1 MMLHNGKLLLETSN
15 SANGNFKATAFGAQS
30 KRYKLELKHGVNKQ
44 VFDVRSDGVYEL
56 FPLQFGDGKYD
67 VTLYENV
74 RGNTYSKASAITFN
88 VKLKRPDASQLV
100 PNQYVNY
107 NWASPVIQKADALC
121 TTFGDEEETYRA
133 ICNYVKQNFRY
144 DYVKAVLTK
153 PGTLPDVE
161 KTFQKKMGIC
171 QDLAAVTVAMLR
183 SQGIPSKL
191 VIGNLGKQY
200 HAWVTATVNGE
211 EKFFD
216 PTAEIGK
223 KRLSKNYTVE
233 RWY

>member
-15 SANGNFKATAFGAQS
+15 AANGNFKATAFGVQS
-30 KRYKLELKHGVNKQ
+30 KKYKLEVKRGVNKQ
-44 VFDVRSDGVYEL
+44 VFDIRNDGVYDL

-67 VTLYENV
+67 ATLYENV
-74 RGNTYSKASAITFN
+74 RGNTYSKASVITFN

-107 NWASPVIQKADALC
+107 NWASPVTKKADDLC
-121 TTFGDEEETYRA
+121 ATCGEEEAYHT

-161 KTFQKKMGIC
+161 NTYKKKMGIC

-183 SQGIPSKL
+183 SQGIPAKL
-191 VIGNLGKQY
+191 VIGYLGKQY
-200 HAWVTATVNGE
+200 HAWVTATIDGKE
-211 EKFFD
+211 RMFD
-216 PTAEIGK
+216 PTTAIGS
-223 KRLSKNYTVE
+223 KRNSKNYTVE